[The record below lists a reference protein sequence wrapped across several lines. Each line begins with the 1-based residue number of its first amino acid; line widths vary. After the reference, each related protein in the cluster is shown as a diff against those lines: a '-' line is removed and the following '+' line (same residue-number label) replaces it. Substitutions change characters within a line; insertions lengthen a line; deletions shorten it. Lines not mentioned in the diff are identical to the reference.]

1 MKRDVLTTKYGL
13 SDNTPTSLSV
23 TKTSLVNFAATVE
36 NFFANNFDGLVTVKT
51 NISKQNLDYIAIC
64 AEQAAYFFKLLIL
77 YMHRESTIRIDMS
90 CDEDS
95 NFIIKIESNAFSD
108 MAKSEIYEIVR
119 AAKNAKFIPYET
131 PTAIIL
137 KRQYKTSIS
146 YRIYATSHN
155 ALADAFNK
163 IFFGGKKN

>member
-1 MKRDVLTTKYGL
+1 MKRDILTTKYTTTR
-13 SDNTPTSLSV
+13 DKPVSLSV
-23 TKTSLVNFAATVE
+23 TKTSLVNFATTLE
-36 NFFANNFDGLVTVKT
+36 NFFSKNFDGLVNVKT

-64 AEQAAYFFKLLIL
+64 AEQTAYFFKLLIL
-77 YMHRESTIRIDMS
+77 YMHRDSTLYIDMS
-90 CDEDS
+90 CDNDN
-95 NFIIKIESNAFSD
+95 NFIIRIESDAFTD
-108 MAKSEIYEIVR
+108 MTKSEIYEIVR

-137 KRQYKTSIS
+137 KRPYKTSVS

-163 IFFGGKKN
+163 IFFGDKKN